1 MRVSLIV
8 FGVCSLC
15 FGQKITL
22 PDSIC
27 ASGTEAVKVTGN
39 LSLSNTEGPAVN
51 SAGDLFFSEPNS
63 SRLWKIPASGP
74 IPTAPLIANSNSSN
88 GSTIDVEER
97 LVTAQQNKV
106 TRFNNDGTVAEVLAQ
121 SAGALQLKKVND
133 LTMGTRGQMYFTNW
147 DGGQV
152 FYRDP
157 STGVTREVASGY
169 THSNGVFLI
178 EEDSTLFVNE
188 DAPGII
194 YKYKV
199 AADGS
204 ISKRTEFGRA
214 NVTDGLRIDMH
225 GNVYCAA
232 YGDKA
237 IVVFN
242 AAGAK
247 LGTMDFGTV
256 ASNVT
261 NCAFGGTDDKTL
273 YVTTSNAVYKVQLKI
288 PGRRLSKLAVS
299 VAPVRWANSGRVA
312 GACNYAGKGTIA
324 LYTIDGKLLG
334 SYEGHHGIGIS
345 RLHRGVFIAS
355 YSNGSI
361 ERLVGLPVR

>member
-1 MRVSLIV
+1 
-8 FGVCSLC
+8 
-15 FGQKITL
+15 
-22 PDSIC
+22 
-27 ASGTEAVKVTGN
+27 
-39 LSLSNTEGPAVN
+39 
-51 SAGDLFFSEPNS
+51 
-63 SRLWKIPASGP
+63 
-74 IPTAPLIANSNSSN
+74 LIA
-88 GSTIDVEER
+88 I
-97 LVTAQQNKV
+97 L
-106 TRFNNDGTVAEVLAQ
+106 
-121 SAGALQLKKVND
+121 
-133 LTMGTRGQMYFTNW
+133 
-147 DGGQV
+147 
-152 FYRDP
+152 
-157 STGVTREVASGY
+157 GY
-169 THSNGVFLI
+169 THSNGIFLI

-214 NVTDGLRIDMH
+214 NVTDGLRIDTH

-247 LGTMDFGTV
+247 LGTIDFSAV

-299 VAPVRWANSGRVA
+299 VGPIRWVNSGRVTGA
-312 GACNYAGKGTIA
+312 GNSAGKGKVA
-324 LYTIDGKLLG
+324 LYAVDGRLLG
-334 SYEGHHGIGIS
+334 SYEENHAIA
-345 RLHRGVFIAS
+345 RTLLHRGVLIAR
-355 YSNGSI
+355 YSNGSTQRI
-361 ERLVGLPVR
+361 VGLPARRNTF